1 MGKKQQSLG
10 RYLVG
15 WEIILTVLMV
25 VAVILAVLFLE
36 RGATDSVLRGHLYRN
51 LNALWKDI
59 YLDNGTIQLGT
70 EHKEEYDDLVFVV
83 LDEDDSVLLGQYP
96 DGVTWEMVQA
106 LDNRR
111 DHFVDGAGVRY
122 SFRRIK
128 RHLGRQSG
136 TDERELTIIG
146 FMDYSNATS
155 IYREISSGVILTV
168 FVTGVLILVIQ
179 FMAMRGISRS
189 LMEVTAHAERIGA
202 DKDFSTRLE
211 NHERFT
217 ELSALV
223 DAQNRLLD
231 RVEEMIEF
239 QKVFN
244 RNVSHE
250 LRTPVSVIRAQCEML
265 QQKYVN
271 DPALTECLERIM
283 RQNDRMKRLVQMLLI
298 ISRLEDGQSL
308 FEDTDEIDL
317 TEVITFL
324 CADKEEIAGKKLFEL
339 ELEEVAMQGN
349 INLIV
354 TLFDNLISN
363 AVKYGQSDQLIRI
376 QLYKEEG
383 FAYAQVSDY
392 GVGIAQREQ
401 RKIFDPFY
409 QVDPVRS
416 KDGFGLGLVMA
427 RRVTEHYDGKIY
439 VRSEE
444 GRGSTFFVSLRC
456 FPLST
461 KQPAGENVNP
471 V

>member
-1 MGKKQQSLG
+1 
-10 RYLVG
+10 
-15 WEIILTVLMV
+15 
-25 VAVILAVLFLE
+25 
-36 RGATDSVLRGHLYRN
+36 
-51 LNALWKDI
+51 
-59 YLDNGTIQLGT
+59 
-70 EHKEEYDDLVFVV
+70 
-83 LDEDDSVLLGQYP
+83 
-96 DGVTWEMVQA
+96 
-106 LDNRR
+106 
-111 DHFVDGAGVRY
+111 
-122 SFRRIK
+122 
-128 RHLGRQSG
+128 
-136 TDERELTIIG
+136 
-146 FMDYSNATS
+146 
-155 IYREISSGVILTV
+155 
-168 FVTGVLILVIQ
+168 
-179 FMAMRGISRS
+179 
-189 LMEVTAHAERIGA
+189 
-202 DKDFSTRLE
+202 
-211 NHERFT
+211 
-217 ELSALV
+217 
-223 DAQNRLLD
+223 
-231 RVEEMIEF
+231 
-239 QKVFN
+239 
-244 RNVSHE
+244 
-250 LRTPVSVIRAQCEML
+250 
-265 QQKYVN
+265 
-271 DPALTECLERIM
+271 
-283 RQNDRMKRLVQMLLI
+283 MLLI

-456 FPLST
+456 FPFST